1 VKLAEKIALI
11 TGAGSGIGRASAML
25 FAKEGAKVIITD
37 INPKTGNKTVDRIRN
52 EGQEV
57 LFIQADVA
65 KATDVEKMIKFVTEK
80 HGRIDILYNNAG
92 IPMVN
97 TPVENVPEEL
107 WDRIM
112 SVNLKSIY
120 LAARTAI
127 PIMKAQGRGVILN
140 TASIMA
146 VRPRSGYCAYA
157 ASKAAVITL
166 TKELALEVASYKIR
180 VNCICPVAVETP
192 MFAGFHKNVDTGRE
206 AAIATIPLGR
216 LAQAEDV
223 ANAALFLASDDA
235 SMITGEALFVDG
247 GRGI

>member
-1 VKLAEKIALI
+1 MKLAGKVALI
-11 TGAGSGIGRASAML
+11 TGAGSGIGRASALL
-25 FAKEGAKVIITD
+25 FAKEGAKVIISD
-37 INPKTGNKTVDRIRN
+37 INPKTGNETVDWIRS

-57 LFIQADVA
+57 FFIQTDVA
-65 KATDVEKMIKFVTEK
+65 RAADVEKMIKFVTEK

-92 IPMVN
+92 IPMVH
-97 TPVENVPEEL
+97 TPVENILEEL
-107 WDRIM
+107 WDRVM

-120 LAARTAI
+120 LSARIAI
-127 PIMKAQGRGVILN
+127 PIMKTQGGGVILN

-146 VRPRSGYCAYA
+146 ARPRSGYCAYA

-166 TKELALEVASYKIR
+166 TKALALEVAPFKIR
-180 VNCICPVAVETP
+180 VNCISPVGVETP

-206 AAIATIPLGR
+206 ATIATIPLGR
-216 LAQAEDV
+216 LAQAKDV

-235 SMITGEALFVDG
+235 SMITGEDLFVDG